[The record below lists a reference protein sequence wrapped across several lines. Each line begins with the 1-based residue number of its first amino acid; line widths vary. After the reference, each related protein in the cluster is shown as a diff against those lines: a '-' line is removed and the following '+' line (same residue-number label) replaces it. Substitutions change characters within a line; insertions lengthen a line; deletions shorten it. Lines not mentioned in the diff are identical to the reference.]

1 MQPPRTTPSSPTEF
15 LLAPSVTVLHHTF
28 APHAHASRS
37 HLTYTTFTGLPYHLI
52 SGSRRLNRTNHSF
65 RLLFDV
71 RFLDLVH
78 PPHLSF
84 VYYPFSEGQLMLV
97 LSSHDLYGS
106 LIDRNFGA
114 ENYSLRTSFI
124 ANTSWCAGACG
135 VYGAIL
141 GPFDP
146 GFFYWRGGAL
156 CAGRVVEPLE
166 VAGGKKAACLSD
178 KRMDTLCR
186 EAYQSTYSSKRS
198 SGLTAV
204 QHVELT
210 SSATTTRKFRS
221 PSRSERTHTANSAST
236 LHVTCTQLVQLT

>member
-1 MQPPRTTPSSPTEF
+1 MFDSWTWCTHHIFPLSTTHSQRDNLCLCCPLMTCTVRSSTETLARKITHCGH
-15 LLAPSVTVLHHTF
+15 LL
-28 APHAHASRS
+28 SRIP
-37 HLTYTTFTGLPYHLI
+37 LGALALVVFMAQYWGHLI
-52 SGSRRLNRTNHSF
+52 P
-65 RLLFDV
+65 V
-71 RFLDLVH
+71 
-78 PPHLSF
+78 
-84 VYYPFSEGQLMLV
+84 
-97 LSSHDLYGS
+97 
-106 LIDRNFGA
+106 
-114 ENYSLRTSFI
+114 
-124 ANTSWCAGACG
+124 
-135 VYGAIL
+135 
-141 GPFDP
+141 
-146 GFFYWRGGAL
+146 FFYWRGGAL

-186 EAYQSTYSSKRS
+186 EAYQSTYSSKRA